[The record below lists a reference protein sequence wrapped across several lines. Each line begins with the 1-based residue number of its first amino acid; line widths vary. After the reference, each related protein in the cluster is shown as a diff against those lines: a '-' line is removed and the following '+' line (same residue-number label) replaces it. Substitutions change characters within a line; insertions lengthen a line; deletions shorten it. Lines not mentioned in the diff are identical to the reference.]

1 MKKYHVYGIG
11 AALVDTEIQVSDQ
24 DLVVMAVEKGL
35 MTLVDETRQDQLTA
49 HLEGHAV
56 HAKQASGGSVCNSIF
71 AASCFGASA
80 FFSGKVGNDD
90 NGRFFLSDLNAAGV
104 DCVSQD
110 HGDSGTTGKCLILI
124 TPDAER
130 SMNTNL
136 AISESLSVQQ
146 VDKQAIAD
154 SQYLYIEGYLVTS
167 ESGRAAAV
175 VARQSAESQG
185 VKTAISLS
193 DPGMVQFFRDGLEE
207 MIGNGVDLLFC
218 NEDEA
223 KGWADTDDLDTAIA
237 AIKKIAKTFAITL
250 GAKGSVVFDGEQL
263 FSIAAHSVAAIDSN
277 GAGDMY
283 AGAFLYAI
291 SAGHSYQEAGTLAGL
306 ASATVVTQ
314 YGPRLTP
321 QQHAPLLQAALV
333 S

>member
-11 AALVDTEIQVSDQ
+11 AALVDTEIQVNDQ
-24 DLVVMAVEKGL
+24 DLKDMAVEKGL
-35 MTLVDETRQDQLTA
+35 MTLVDEARQAELTELLA
-49 HLEGHAV
+49 GHAV
-56 HAKQASGGSVCNSIF
+56 YAKQASGGSVCNSIF

-80 FFSGKVGNDD
+80 FFSGKVADDD
-90 NGRFFLSDLNAAGV
+90 NGRFFLSDLQAAGV
-104 DCVSQD
+104 DCVDQN
-110 HGDSGTTGKCLILI
+110 HGDMGITGKCLILI

-167 ESGRAAAV
+167 DSGRAAAIT
-175 VARQSAESQG
+175 ARQTAESQG
-185 VKTAISLS
+185 IKTAISLS
-193 DPGMVQFFRDGLEE
+193 DPGMVEFFRAGLEA
-207 MIGNGVDLLFC
+207 MIGDGVDLLFC

-223 KGWADTDDLDTAIA
+223 KGWADTDNIDTAIA
-237 AIKKIAKTFAITL
+237 KIKQIAKTFAITL
-250 GAKGSVVFDGEQL
+250 GANGSMVFDGEQL
-263 FSIAAHSVAAIDSN
+263 IQIAPQHVQTIDSN

-291 SAGHSYQEAGTLAGL
+291 SNGHSYRQAGALAGL

-314 YGPRLTP
+314 YGPRLMP
-321 QQHAPLLQAALV
+321 QQHGPLLSAAFPD
-333 S
+333 